1 MIRTDTTLIIGAG
14 ANREIEMPDGPDLL
28 AKIAGGYEF
37 ERLNSEVK
45 SRDLV
50 NLANL
55 FQRIAPDLGMTYD
68 ELVAGA
74 TAIRDAT
81 LVSTNIDAI
90 LEQYGHDPAVQA
102 AGKIAI
108 VYYTL
113 QAENRSTLAAAPK
126 SWDELPL
133 RGTENWLFQLGQLIV
148 KGVPRARADECF
160 EKLSIVCFNYDRA
173 IEHYL
178 PWVVQRAF
186 GMTIEEAQQLVAG
199 RLRIVH
205 PYGVAGRLPWQDGE
219 DVGAENA
226 AEWGAEDPDNIVAL
240 SKRIYTASQRASSR
254 QFQSYLRAEMSRGKR
269 LAFLGFGF
277 DPMNVAMLFNQL
289 EHDNPDMLVTL
300 VDVSATQQKA
310 ILRLIHRLTGI
321 TDDSLITLERMKAFE
336 LLRDYGRFLES

>member
-14 ANREIEMPDGPDLL
+14 ANREIEMPDGPELL
-28 AKIAGGYEF
+28 SKIAGGFEF
-37 ERLNSEVK
+37 ERLTSEVK

-50 NLANL
+50 ALAQL
-55 FQRIAPDLGMTYD
+55 FERIAPELGMTYD
-68 ELVAGA
+68 ELIAGA

-102 AGKIAI
+102 AGKLAI

-113 QAENRSTLAAAPK
+113 QAESKSTLAVEPRAK
-126 SWDELPL
+126 DELPL

-148 KGVPRARADECF
+148 KGVPRSRAEECF

-178 PWVVQRAF
+178 PWVIMRAF
-186 GMTIEEAQQLVAG
+186 GMSYEEACELVAG

-205 PYGVAGRLPWQDGE
+205 PYGVAGRLPWQDDEENGAVWGE
-219 DVGAENA
+219 EN
-226 AEWGAEDPDNIVAL
+226 PDNIVAL
-240 SKRIYTASQRASSR
+240 SRRIFTASQRASSR

-269 LAFLGFGF
+269 LGFLGFGF
-277 DPMNVAMLFNQL
+277 DPMNVAMLFDEL
-289 EHDNPDMLVTL
+289 EHDNPDMLISL
-300 VDVSATQQKA
+300 VGIGETEQKA
-310 ILRLIHRLTGI
+310 ILRLIYRLTGI
-321 TDDSLITLERMKAFE
+321 TDDSLITLENMKAFE

>member
-14 ANREIEMPDGPDLL
+14 ANREIEMPDGPELL
-28 AKIAGGYEF
+28 AKIAAGYEF
-37 ERLNSEVK
+37 ERLQSDVK
-45 SRDLV
+45 SRDLI
-50 NLANL
+50 NLAQL
-55 FQRIAPDLGMTYD
+55 FQRVAGELGMSYD

-74 TAIRDAT
+74 TAIREAT

-102 AGKIAI
+102 AGKLAI

-113 QAENRSTLAAAPK
+113 QAESKSTLAEAPRGPA
-126 SWDELPL
+126 ELPL

-148 KGVPRARADECF
+148 KGVPRAKADQCF

-186 GMTIEEAQQLVAG
+186 GMTIEEAQELVAG

-205 PYGVAGRLPWQDGE
+205 PYGVAGRLPWQDDQE
-219 DVGAENA
+219 NGAPWGQESPENV
-226 AEWGAEDPDNIVAL
+226 VAL
-240 SKRIYTASQRASSR
+240 SRRIYTASQRASSR
-254 QFQSYLRAEMSRGKR
+254 QFQSYLRAEMSRAKR
-269 LAFLGFGF
+269 LGFLGFGF
-277 DPMNVAMLFNQL
+277 DPMNVAMLFDEL
-289 EHDNPDMLVTL
+289 EHDNPDMLISL
-300 VDVSATQQKA
+300 VGIGPVEQKA
-310 ILRLIHRLTGI
+310 ILRLIYRLTGI
-321 TDDSLITLERMKAFE
+321 TDESLITLENMKAFE

>member
-28 AKIAGGYEF
+28 AKIAGGFEF
-37 ERLNSEVK
+37 ERLDSEVK

-50 NLANL
+50 NFANL
-55 FQRIAPDLGMTYD
+55 FRQVSGEVGMSYD
-68 ELVAGA
+68 ELVDGA

-90 LEQYGHDPAVQA
+90 LEQYGHDKAVQT
-102 AGKIAI
+102 AGKLAL

-113 QAENRSTLAAAPK
+113 QAESKSTLAAEPRAAG
-126 SWDELPL
+126 ELPL

-148 KGVPRARADECF
+148 KGVPRAKAEECF
-160 EKLSIVCFNYDRA
+160 EKLSIVCFNYDRS

-186 GMTIEEAQQLVAG
+186 GMTYEESCELVAG

-205 PYGVAGRLPWQDGE
+205 PYGVAGRLPWQGDDE
-219 DVGAENA
+219 YGAA
-226 AEWGAEDPDNIVAL
+226 WGDEAPENIVAL

-254 QFQSYLRAEMSRGKR
+254 QFQSYLRAEMSRAKR
-269 LAFLGFGF
+269 LGFLGFGF
-277 DPMNVAMLFNQL
+277 DPMNVAMLFDEL
-289 EHDNPDMLVTL
+289 EHDNPDMLVSL
-300 VDVSATQQKA
+300 VDISATQQKA
-310 ILRLIHRLTGI
+310 ILRLIYRLTGI
-321 TDDSLITLERMKAFE
+321 TDESLITLENMKAFE

>member
-28 AKIAGGYEF
+28 AKIAGGFEF
-37 ERLNSEVK
+37 DRLNSEVK
-45 SRDLV
+45 SRDLIA
-50 NLANL
+50 LAHI
-55 FQRIAPDLGMTYD
+55 FEQIAPELGMSYD

-74 TAIRDAT
+74 EAIRSAT

-90 LEQYGHDPAVQA
+90 LEQYGHDRAVLA

-113 QAENRSTLAAAPK
+113 QAESKSTLAVEPRAA
-126 SWDELPL
+126 DELPL

-148 KGVPRARADECF
+148 KGVPRAKAEECF

-186 GMTIEEAQQLVAG
+186 GMSIEEAQELVAG

-205 PYGVAGRLPWQDGE
+205 PYGVAGRLPYQGE
-219 DVGAENA
+219 ESDVV
-226 AEWGAEDPDNIVAL
+226 EWGTENPENIVAIA
-240 SKRIYTASQRASSR
+240 KRIFTASQRAGSR

-269 LAFLGFGF
+269 LGFLGFGF
-277 DPMNVAMLFNQL
+277 DPMNVAMLFDEL
-289 EHDNPDMLVTL
+289 EHDNPDMLITL
-300 VDVSATQQKA
+300 LDVGETEQKA
-310 ILRLIHRLTGI
+310 ILRLIYRLTGI
-321 TDDSLITLERMKAFE
+321 TDESLITLENMKAFE
-336 LLRDYGRFLES
+336 LLRDYGRFIES

>member
-14 ANREIEMPDGPDLL
+14 ANREIEMPDGAELL
-28 AKIAGGYEF
+28 AKIAGGFEF
-37 ERLNSEVK
+37 ERLTSDVK

-50 NLANL
+50 ALAQL

-113 QAENRSTLAAAPK
+113 QAESKSTLAVEPRAK
-126 SWDELPL
+126 DELPL

-148 KGVPRARADECF
+148 KGVPRAKAEECF

-186 GMTIEEAQQLVAG
+186 GMSYEESCELVAG

-205 PYGVAGRLPWQDGE
+205 PYGVAGRLPWQDAEKTVAWGTEEPE
-219 DVGAENA
+219 DYVG
-226 AEWGAEDPDNIVAL
+226 L
-240 SKRIYTASQRASSR
+240 SKRIFTASQRASSR
-254 QFQSYLRAEMSRGKR
+254 QFQSYLRAEMSRAKR

-277 DPMNVAMLFNQL
+277 DPMNVAMLFDEL
-289 EHDNPDMLVTL
+289 EHDNPDMLISL
-300 VDVSATQQKA
+300 VGVGETEQKA

-321 TDDSLITLERMKAFE
+321 TDDSLITLEQMKAFE

>member
-28 AKIAGGYEF
+28 AKIAAGYEF
-37 ERLNSEVK
+37 ERLESEVK
-45 SRDLV
+45 SRDLIS
-50 NLANL
+50 LANL
-55 FQRIAPDLGMTYD
+55 FEQVSDEIGLSYD

-74 TAIRDAT
+74 TAIREAT
-81 LVSTNIDAI
+81 LVSTSIDAI
-90 LEQYGHDPAVQA
+90 LEQYGHDPAVLA
-102 AGKIAI
+102 AGKLAI

-113 QAENRSTLAAAPK
+113 QAESKSTLAAAPRAA
-126 SWDELPL
+126 DELPL

-148 KGVPRARADECF
+148 KGVPRAKAEECF

-186 GMTIEEAQQLVAG
+186 GMTYEEACELVAG

-205 PYGVAGRLPWQDGE
+205 PYGVAGRLPWQGDE
-219 DVGAENA
+219 DKSVG
-226 AEWGAEDPDNIVAL
+226 WGIERPENIVGL
-240 SKRIYTASQRASSR
+240 SKRIFTASQRGSSR

-269 LAFLGFGF
+269 LGFLGFGF
-277 DPMNVAMLFNQL
+277 DPMNVAMLFDEL
-289 EHDNPDMLVTL
+289 EHDNPDMLISL
-300 VDVSATQQKA
+300 VDVSETQQKA
-310 ILRLIHRLTGI
+310 ILRLIYRLTGI
-321 TDDSLITLERMKAFE
+321 ADESRITLENMKAFE

>member
-28 AKIAGGYEF
+28 AKIAGGFEF
-37 ERLNSEVK
+37 DRLNSEVK

-50 NLANL
+50 ALAQL
-55 FQRIAPDLGMTYD
+55 FEEIAPDLGLTYD
-68 ELVAGA
+68 ELCAGGN
-74 TAIRDAT
+74 AIREAT

-90 LEQYGHDPAVQA
+90 LEQYGHDKAVLA

-108 VYYTL
+108 IYYTL
-113 QAENRSTLAAAPK
+113 QAESKSTLAAEPRIPG
-126 SWDELPL
+126 ELPL

-148 KGVPRARADECF
+148 KGVPRAKAEECF

-178 PWVVQRAF
+178 PWVCERAF
-186 GMTIEEAQQLVAG
+186 GMSYEEACELVAG

-205 PYGVAGRLPWQDGE
+205 PYGVAGRLPWQGE
-219 DVGAENA
+219 DETSVQWGTEN
-226 AEWGAEDPDNIVAL
+226 PDNIVSLA
-240 SKRIYTASQRASSR
+240 KRIFTASQRAGSR

-277 DPMNVAMLFNQL
+277 DPMNVAMLFDEL
-289 EHDNPDMLVTL
+289 EHDNPDMLISL
-300 VDVSATQQKA
+300 QNIGETQQKA
-310 ILRLIHRLTGI
+310 ILRLIYRLTGI
-321 TDDSLITLERMKAFE
+321 TDDGLITLENMKAFE

>member
-14 ANREIEMPDGPDLL
+14 ANREIEMPDGRDLL
-28 AKIAGGYEF
+28 AKIASGYEF
-37 ERLNSEVK
+37 ERLESEVK
-45 SRDLV
+45 SRDLIS
-50 NLANL
+50 LAAL
-55 FQRIAPDLGMTYD
+55 FEQVAPDLDLTYE
-68 ELVAGA
+68 ELVRGA

-81 LVSTNIDAI
+81 LVSTSIDAI
-90 LEQYGHDPAVQA
+90 LEQYGHDQAVLA
-102 AGKIAI
+102 AGKLAI

-113 QAENRSTLAAAPK
+113 QAEAKSTLAVEPRGP
-126 SWDELPL
+126 DELPL

-186 GMTIEEAQQLVAG
+186 GMTYEESCELVAG

-205 PYGVAGRLPWQDGE
+205 PYGVVGRLPWQ
-219 DVGAENA
+219 AEEGNGVV
-226 AEWGAEDPDNIVAL
+226 WGNESPDNIVAL
-240 SKRIYTASQRASSR
+240 SKRIFTASQRAKSR

-269 LAFLGFGF
+269 LGFLGFGF
-277 DPMNVAMLFNQL
+277 DPMNVAMLFDEL
-289 EHDNPDMLVTL
+289 EHDNPDMLISL
-300 VDVSATQQKA
+300 VGIGDVEQKA
-310 ILRLIHRLTGI
+310 ILRLIYRLTGI
-321 TDDSLITLERMKAFE
+321 TDESLITLENLKAFE

>member
-28 AKIAGGYEF
+28 AKIAAGYEF
-37 ERLNSEVK
+37 ERLESEVK

-50 NLANL
+50 NLAHL
-55 FQRIAPDLGMTYD
+55 FEKVSDEIGISYD

-81 LVSTNIDAI
+81 LVSTSIDAI
-90 LEQYGHDPAVQA
+90 LEQYGHDPAVLA
-102 AGKIAI
+102 AGKLAI

-113 QAENRSTLAAAPK
+113 QAESKSTLAAEPRAA
-126 SWDELPL
+126 DELPL

-148 KGVPRARADECF
+148 KGVPRAKAEECF

-186 GMTIEEAQQLVAG
+186 GMSYEEACELVDG

-205 PYGVAGRLPWQDGE
+205 PYGVAGRLPWQGD
-219 DVGAENA
+219 DDKSVG
-226 AEWGAEDPDNIVAL
+226 WGIETPENIVKL
-240 SKRIYTASQRASSR
+240 SKRIFTASQRSASR

-269 LAFLGFGF
+269 LSFLGFGF
-277 DPMNVAMLFNQL
+277 DPMNVAMLFDEL
-289 EHDNPDMLVTL
+289 EHDNPDMLISL

-310 ILRLIHRLTGI
+310 ILRLIYRLTGI
-321 TDDSLITLERMKAFE
+321 TDESLITLENMKAFE

>member
-28 AKIAGGYEF
+28 AKIAAGYEF
-37 ERLNSEVK
+37 ERLESEIK
-45 SRDLV
+45 SRDLI

-55 FQRIAPDLGMTYD
+55 FQQVSDEIGLSYD
-68 ELVAGA
+68 ELVRGA
-74 TAIRDAT
+74 TAIREAT
-81 LVSTNIDAI
+81 LVSTSIDAI
-90 LEQYGHDPAVQA
+90 LEQYGHDPAVLA
-102 AGKIAI
+102 AGKLAI

-113 QAENRSTLAAAPK
+113 QAESKSTLAAAPRAA
-126 SWDELPL
+126 DELPL
-133 RGTENWLFQLGQLIV
+133 RGTENWLYQLGQLIV
-148 KGVPRARADECF
+148 KGVPRAQAEHCF

-186 GMTIEEAQQLVAG
+186 GMTYEEACELVAG

-205 PYGVAGRLPWQDGE
+205 PYGVAGRLPWQGE
-219 DVGAENA
+219 DANS
-226 AEWGAEDPDNIVAL
+226 AEWGAESPDHIVAL
-240 SKRIYTASQRASSR
+240 SKRIFTASQRAASR

-269 LAFLGFGF
+269 LGFLGFGF
-277 DPMNVAMLFNQL
+277 DPMNVAMLFDEL
-289 EHDNPDMLVTL
+289 EHDNPDMLISL

-310 ILRLIHRLTGI
+310 ILRMIYRLTGI
-321 TDDSLITLERMKAFE
+321 EDESRITLENMKAFE

>member
-14 ANREIEMPDGPDLL
+14 ANREIEMPDGPDLM
-28 AKIAGGYEF
+28 AKIAAGYEF
-37 ERLNSEVK
+37 ERLDSEVK

-50 NLANL
+50 ALAAL
-55 FQRIAPDLGMTYD
+55 FHEVSDELGLTYD

-81 LVSTNIDAI
+81 LVSSSIDAI
-90 LEQYGHDPAVQA
+90 LEQYGHDKAVLA

-113 QAENRSTLAAAPK
+113 QAEAKSTLAAEPRAAG
-126 SWDELPL
+126 ELPL

-148 KGVPRARADECF
+148 KGVPRAKAEECF

-186 GMTIEEAQQLVAG
+186 GMSYEESCELVAG

-205 PYGVAGRLPWQDGE
+205 PYGVAGRLPWQGDE
-219 DVGAENA
+219 ENGANWGDENP
-226 AEWGAEDPDNIVAL
+226 ENIVRL
-240 SKRIYTASQRASSR
+240 SKRIFTASQRAGSR
-254 QFQSYLRAEMSRGKR
+254 QFQSYLRAEMSRAKR
-269 LAFLGFGF
+269 LGFLGFGF
-277 DPMNVAMLFNQL
+277 DPMNVAMLFGEL
-289 EHDNPDMLVTL
+289 EHDNPDMLISL
-300 VDVSATQQKA
+300 VDIGEIEQKA
-310 ILRLIHRLTGI
+310 ILRLIYRLTGI
-321 TDDSLITLERMKAFE
+321 TDEGLITLENMKAFE

>member
-28 AKIAGGYEF
+28 AKIAAGYEF
-37 ERLNSEVK
+37 ERLDSEVK

-50 NLANL
+50 SLAHL
-55 FQRIAPDLGMTYD
+55 FEQISEEIGLSYD

-74 TAIRDAT
+74 TAIREAT
-81 LVSTNIDAI
+81 LVSTSIDAI
-90 LEQYGHDPAVQA
+90 LEQYGHDPAVLA

-108 VYYTL
+108 IYYTL
-113 QAENRSTLAAAPK
+113 QAESKSTLAIEPRAA
-126 SWDELPL
+126 DELPL

-148 KGVPRARADECF
+148 KGVPRAKAEECF

-186 GMTIEEAQQLVAG
+186 GMTYEEACELVAG

-205 PYGVAGRLPWQDGE
+205 PYGVAGRLPWQGE
-219 DVGAENA
+219 ETSVS
-226 AEWGAEDPDNIVAL
+226 WGDERPENIVSL
-240 SKRIYTASQRASSR
+240 SKRIFTASQRATSR

-269 LAFLGFGF
+269 LGFLGFGF
-277 DPMNVAMLFNQL
+277 DPMNVAMLFDEL
-289 EHDNPDMLVTL
+289 EHDNPDMLISL
-300 VDVSATQQKA
+300 VGISETQQKA
-310 ILRLIHRLTGI
+310 ILRLIYRLTGI
-321 TDDSLITLERMKAFE
+321 TDESRITLENMKAFE

>member
-28 AKIAGGYEF
+28 AKIAGGFEF
-37 ERLNSEVK
+37 ERLDSEVK

-50 NLANL
+50 NFSHL
-55 FQRIAPDLGMTYD
+55 FQQVSDQVGMTYD

-81 LVSTNIDAI
+81 LVTNNIDAI
-90 LEQYGHDPAVQA
+90 LEQYGHDKAVQT
-102 AGKIAI
+102 AGKLAI

-113 QAENRSTLAAAPK
+113 QGESKSTLAAEPRAAG
-126 SWDELPL
+126 ELPL

-148 KGVPRARADECF
+148 KGVPRAKADECF

-186 GMTIEEAQQLVAG
+186 GMSYEESCELVAG

-205 PYGVAGRLPWQDGE
+205 PYGVAGRLPWQGDE
-219 DVGAENA
+219 EFGAG
-226 AEWGAEDPDNIVAL
+226 WGAESPENIVAL
-240 SKRIYTASQRASSR
+240 SKRIYTASQRAGSR
-254 QFQSYLRAEMSRGKR
+254 QFQSYLRSEMSRAKR
-269 LAFLGFGF
+269 LGFLGFGF
-277 DPMNVAMLFNQL
+277 DPMNVAMLFDEL
-289 EHDNPDMLVTL
+289 EHDNPDMLVSL
-300 VDVSATQQKA
+300 VDISATQQKA
-310 ILRLIHRLTGI
+310 ILRLIYRLTGI
-321 TDDSLITLERMKAFE
+321 TDESLITLENMKAFE

>member
-14 ANREIEMPDGPDLL
+14 ANREIEMLDGPELL
-28 AKIAGGYEF
+28 NKIASGYEF
-37 ERLNSEVK
+37 ERLDSEVK

-50 NLANL
+50 NLAHL
-55 FQRIAPDLGMTYD
+55 FQKIAPELGMTYD

-74 TAIRDAT
+74 MAIRDAT

-113 QAENRSTLAAAPK
+113 QAESKSTLAEEPRSK
-126 SWDELPL
+126 DELPL

-148 KGVPRARADECF
+148 KGVPRARAEECF

-186 GMTIEEAQQLVAG
+186 GMTIDEAQELVFG

-205 PYGVAGRLPWQDGE
+205 PYGVAGRLPWQGDEGNSARWG
-219 DVGAENA
+219 DVDAEN
-226 AEWGAEDPDNIVAL
+226 ILAL
-240 SKRIYTASQRASSR
+240 SRRIFTASQREKSR
-254 QFQSYLRAEMSRGKR
+254 QFRSYLRAEMSRGKR
-269 LAFLGFGF
+269 LGFLGFGF
-277 DPMNVAMLFNQL
+277 DPMNVAMLFDEL
-289 EHDNPDMLVTL
+289 EHDNPDMLITL
-300 VDVSATQQKA
+300 LNVGEVEQKA

-321 TDDSLITLERMKAFE
+321 TDDGLITLENMKAFE
-336 LLRDYGRFLES
+336 LLRDYARFLES